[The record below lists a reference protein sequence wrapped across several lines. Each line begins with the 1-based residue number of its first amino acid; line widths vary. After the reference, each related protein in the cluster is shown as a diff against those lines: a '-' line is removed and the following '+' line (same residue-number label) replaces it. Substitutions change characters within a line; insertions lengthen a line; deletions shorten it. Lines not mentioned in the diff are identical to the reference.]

1 MVWGRASAL
10 SVLLL
15 CLSVPAAPQT
25 AKRIVSLV
33 PSATEALFA
42 MGAGPRVIGVGSF
55 DSFPPDIERLP
66 RVGALLDPDV
76 EKILSLKPD
85 LMVCYASQT
94 ELQTQLARA
103 GIRTFAY
110 RHGSLADALGAI
122 RQLGHE
128 AGSAREGN
136 ALVARI
142 EQELA
147 SIRARAAGSPRP
159 RVMLVIGREA
169 GSLRTINVSG
179 GYGFLHD
186 LAELAGGTNVF
197 ADVKKESLNV
207 STETVLTR
215 APEVIVELRYSKE
228 SSPANRDREVEAWST
243 LAAVPAVRHH
253 RVHVLYGGELVVPG
267 PRMTIAAETLSRA
280 IRPDAWK

>member
-1 MVWGRASAL
+1 MWDRASAL

-15 CLSVPAAPQT
+15 CLCLPAQAAAQT

-42 MGAGPRVIGVGSF
+42 MGAGARIVGVGSF
-55 DSFPPDIERLP
+55 DAFPREVERLP

-103 GIRTFAY
+103 GIRIFAY
-110 RHGSLADALGAI
+110 KHGSLADAISAI
-122 RQLGHE
+122 RQLGHA
-128 AGSAREGN
+128 AGVPREGD
-136 ALVARI
+136 A
-142 EQELA
+142 LA
-147 SIRARAAGSPRP
+147 SRLEQALGAIRARATGPRP
-159 RVMLVIGREA
+159 KVMLVIGREP

-186 LAELAGGTNVF
+186 LVEVAGGINVF
-197 ADVKKESLNV
+197 GEVTKESLNV
-207 STETVLTR
+207 STETVLAR
-215 APEVIVELRYSKE
+215 APDVIVELKYSKE
-228 SSPANRDREVEAWST
+228 ATPADRERDVREWNV
-243 LAAVPAVRHH
+243 LAAVPAVRTH

-267 PRMTIAAETLSRA
+267 PRMTNAAEALAQA
-280 IRPDAWK
+280 IRQ